1 MRINNQFNMKNFIIT
16 LCFATMAFIMPQQI
30 SAQKN
35 ENAHHAIHAQA
46 DGAHTRS
53 DKNHRQDNG
62 QFKKEE
68 CGFHNI
74 S

>member
-35 ENAHHAIHAQA
+35 ENAHHE
-46 DGAHTRS
+46 D
-53 DKNHRQDNG
+53 
-62 QFKKEE
+62 
-68 CGFHNI
+68 
-74 S
+74 